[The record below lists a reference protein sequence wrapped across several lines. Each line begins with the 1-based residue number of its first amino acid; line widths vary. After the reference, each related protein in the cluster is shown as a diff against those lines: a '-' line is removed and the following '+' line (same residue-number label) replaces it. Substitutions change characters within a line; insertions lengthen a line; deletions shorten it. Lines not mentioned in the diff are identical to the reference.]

1 MCLLPVSVTTSSVPN
16 MSALWLV
23 HDGKRTFWIAQK
35 RSTNFQS
42 NLNLTLEK
50 KKTKNKSAFPPSI
63 WQICAHG
70 SYLLFLA
77 TFDFCRSGMSAG
89 RRSGILPVKA
99 APFRSGEMSGNT
111 LMLLIKVVCPVFC
124 LLSLRLSCFD
134 QKEKADVRVK
144 SLWLFRIRVVT
155 WK

>member
-50 KKTKNKSAFPPSI
+50 KNKTNPCFPPSI

-70 SYLLFLA
+70 SYLFFLA
-77 TFDFCRSGMSAG
+77 TFDFCR
-89 RRSGILPVKA
+89 RGILPVKA
-99 APFRSGEMSGNT
+99 APFRSGEMSVNT
-111 LMLLIKVVCPVFC
+111 LILLINVVCPVFC

-134 QKEKADVRVK
+134 QKEKADVRVN
-144 SLWLFRIRVVT
+144 SLWRFRIRVVT
-155 WK
+155 

>member
-50 KKTKNKSAFPPSI
+50 KKNPVFPPSI

-70 SYLLFLA
+70 SYLFFLA

-99 APFRSGEMSGNT
+99 APFRSGEMSVNT
-111 LMLLIKVVCPVFC
+111 LMLLIKVVCLVFC
-124 LLSLRLSCFD
+124 LSGFHVLIRRRKRTSGLRVSDFS
-134 QKEKADVRVK
+134 E
-144 SLWLFRIRVVT
+144 
-155 WK
+155 